1 MRRGWTAVN
10 KDERVSLMDTTRP
23 KPVAPRQLR
32 AVETRRKLLAAV
44 EEIVA
49 TEGPDAVTTTRLAQA
64 LGVAVGTI
72 YRYFDDREALLL
84 AAYDSTVERIVADC
98 ARVLERLPRDLST
111 AQAGGVLL
119 AAYLSAAEAVPAHVG
134 LLKAMRAIR
143 PIEAD
148 QKGDAQ
154 QGILYDLFMPFLAR
168 YLPDVT
174 SVAPV
179 PHRHDRHD
187 GGPLPDGRSGGPP
200 GAAARDR
207 GAYRPAGDAHRRAGA
222 LRRRSATCEALN
234 RLRSKGAKVCYSA
247 SREARCRMN
256 ERVPSKISTAYSSS
270 YILSGCIA

>member
-1 MRRGWTAVN
+1 
-10 KDERVSLMDTTRP
+10 MDTTRP

-174 SVAPV
+174 SVAPAKLAFLTV
-179 PHRHDRHD
+179 MIGTMVDHYLMADPADR
-187 GGPLPDGRSGGPP
+187 PV
-200 GAAARDR
+200 
-207 GAYRPAGDAHRRAGA
+207 
-222 LRRRSATCEALN
+222 LRREIEAHIGLLAT
-234 RLRSKGAKVCYSA
+234 RIGVP
-247 SREARCRMN
+247 
-256 ERVPSKISTAYSSS
+256 ER
-270 YILSGCIA
+270 